1 MAVTFG
7 GRVPLDDVV
16 GRDETVAELWAE
28 LERHS
33 VRLTEFRRSG
43 KTTLLRLA
51 EHRAPKGWICVRTSV
66 QDARSASDLVD
77 LTLEALQK
85 HTGRR
90 GKLAE
95 ALKALVEP
103 VEDVRLPG
111 VTVALRQDLRGKPV
125 AALRSVLRNLGRSLE
140 GSDTRLAIMW
150 DEFPDAIE
158 AITENDGVQT
168 AKDILNL
175 LRALRESDDSQ
186 RVRWVLTGSVGF
198 HHVTSRLGGTAAIND
213 LGVVELPPL
222 SGEWS
227 RWLAESLLL
236 GIGLT
241 PTAEQADAL
250 AGVSGGI
257 PFVLELLV
265 KYLGKSGS
273 ARSATRTAAELLLRD
288 AASDVALGAN
298 WTPLLDRVDTRYG
311 DRAVAA
317 EDVLDL
323 LARAPSAGTEV
334 VPLLAESHGL
344 DPREARGLLDLL
356 CEDHYLAFDP
366 DTSLY
371 WWRHPPLRVIWQA
384 RRRAAPTW

>member
-1 MAVTFG
+1 MG
-7 GRVPLDDVV
+7 
-16 GRDETVAELWAE
+16 E

-51 EHRAPKGWICVRTSV
+51 EQRAPRGWICVRTSV

-77 LTLEALQK
+77 LTLEALHK
-85 HTGRR
+85 HMGRR
-90 GKLAE
+90 GKLAK

-103 VEDVRLPG
+103 VEDIHLAG
-111 VTVALRQDLRGKPV
+111 VTVALRKDLRGKSV
-125 AALRSVLRNLGRSLE
+125 AALRSVLGNLDRSLE
-140 GSDTRLAIMW
+140 GGDARLAIMW

-158 AITENDGVQT
+158 SIAQNDGVQT
-168 AKDILNL
+168 AKDTLNL

-198 HHVTSRLGGTAAIND
+198 HHVTARLGGAGAIND

-236 GIGLT
+236 GIGLKAT
-241 PTAEQADAL
+241 IEQADAL
-250 AGVSGGI
+250 ARVSGGI

-265 KYLGKSGS
+265 KHLSKSGS
-273 ARSATRTAAELLLRD
+273 TPPPTAAAAEQLLRD

-311 DRAVAA
+311 DRAAAA
-317 EDVLDL
+317 EDVLDF
-323 LARAPSAGTEV
+323 LARAPAATSEV
-334 VPLLAESHGL
+334 ASLLTGSHGL
-344 DPREARGLLDLL
+344 DPRGARGLLDLL

-371 WWRHPPLRVIWQA
+371 WWRHPPLRIIWQA
-384 RRRAAPTW
+384 RRRGARAW